1 MKYSLSNKIAAW
13 SVHIFTVSGIFF
25 GFLALLSSIN
35 NDFTQAVFFLAFA
48 LFVDGV
54 DGTLARRVDVQNVT
68 PSVDGSVLDNIIDY
82 FNYVLVPTFMIHW
95 FEFLGDN
102 YSLFLC
108 FLILSVSSYTFANK
122 AIKTDDYYFSG
133 FPALWNL
140 VVLYFYLLDT
150 SELINIAVVLFLSVF
165 TFIPIKYVHPMR
177 VLNLRKTTLMMTFLW
192 CLTTVYLLLAV
203 NSVSDITRSLNIE
216 YVIYCV
222 WILVNLY
229 FLFITLRRSFQ
240 R

>member
-1 MKYSLSNKIAAW
+1 MQYSLSNKIAAW
-13 SVHIFTVSGIFF
+13 SVHIFTVSGIFL

-95 FEFLGDN
+95 FGFVGEN
-102 YSLFLC
+102 YSLLVC
-108 FLILSVSSYTFANK
+108 FLILTVSSYTFANK
-122 AIKTDDYYFSG
+122 GIKTDDYYFSG

-140 VVLYFYLLDT
+140 VVLYFYLLET
-150 SELINIAVVLFLSVF
+150 SELINIGIVIVLSVF
-165 TFIPIKYVHPMR
+165 TFIPIKYVHPIR
-177 VLNLRKTTLMMTFLW
+177 VLEFRKTNIAMTALW
-192 CLTTVYLLLAV
+192 CVTTVYLLLMTEPLDK
-203 NSVSDITRSLNIE
+203 SQLITLDFS
-216 YVIYCV
+216 IYSV

-229 FLFITLRRSFQ
+229 FLFITLRRSFKS
-240 R
+240 

>member
-1 MKYSLSNKIAAW
+1 MQYSLSNKIAAW
-13 SVHIFTVSGIFF
+13 SVHIFTVSGIFL

-35 NDFTQAVFFLAFA
+35 NDFTQAVFFLALA

-54 DGTLARRVDVQNVT
+54 DGTLARHVDVENVI

-95 FEFLGDN
+95 FGFLGEN

-122 AIKTDDYYFSG
+122 GIKTDDYYFSG

-150 SELINIAVVLFLSVF
+150 PELMNIAVVLLLSVF
-165 TFIPIKYVHPMR
+165 TFIPIKYVHPIR
-177 VLNLRKTTLMMTFLW
+177 VIELRKTNIAMTSLW
-192 CLTTVYLLLAV
+192 CVTTVYLLLTKESLD
-203 NSVSDITRSLNIE
+203 NSYQLITVDFS
-216 YVIYCV
+216 IYTV

-229 FLFITLRRSFQ
+229 FLFITLRRSFKL
-240 R
+240 